1 MKMAETIRIEIPVE
15 VVDETS
21 EGITQAV
28 KGLDKFNKGLQQ
40 TTDKTTQYEKS
51 AQKTQKT
58 LASWAKQKYEVLLNA
73 KDKVSPVLKN
83 VKNWIKQKYEVLLS
97 AKDKISPILKT
108 IKNGLKSFGS
118 KAWNI
123 TIKAIDKVTAPAR
136 GILNILKNPLFQ
148 AGAVLG
154 VSFGIKDTIDT
165 YKNFEAAMSK
175 VQAVSG
181 ATSSELAKLTAKAEE
196 MGSTTKF
203 TAAQSAEAFNY
214 MAMAGWKPE
223 QMLDGIEGI
232 LNLAAASGEDL
243 GTTSNI
249 VTDAMTAFRMQANEA
264 THFADVLARASSNS
278 NTNVSEMG
286 EVFKYVGAMA
296 GTLGY
301 SIEDVGIMIGL
312 IANTGIHASQAGT
325 ELNSIFTR
333 LATNTNGAT
342 DAINKLGIDFF
353 DSSGKAR
360 KLTDVINELRLA
372 TADYTDKQKAN
383 IANTI
388 AGTRAQA
395 GLLAILNASEDDYN
409 KLTEAIYSA
418 DGAAQQMADTM
429 LDNLE
434 GSIIKLQS
442 ALDGVKISFGKRL
455 SPYVRGIAKWLTDL
469 MPAIEDGLDRLM
481 DWVDKKI
488 EYMKRKFKEIAD
500 TKEWQNA
507 DFFGKVHILWDEF
520 IAQPF
525 SEWWNTTGKAT
536 FANIAKDIGKGIG
549 SGLKFGLMTLLGID
563 ISETIDEGVSIG
575 ASFTKGFSQGFDAGA
590 VMDKLGEGLKN
601 LFSNASKLLP
611 GGESAGLSSLFS
623 ALLLGKIARPFIG
636 LGKGVKSL
644 FKVNPET
651 GTSLMGD
658 FLGSASTGKGLLGK
672 SAAFGTKLS
681 TFNLGKSIPMSASA
695 LSVSGIAAGAGAVT
709 AGVTLLSSA
718 LDVYKSIKSDNKEEA
733 QSYRDSAKSKV
744 GGVGAGA
751 IAGAALGTVIPG
763 IGTAVGAFVGAGVGG
778 IVGWIKGDKKKE
790 EYQKHVEEAKKA
802 QQIFEIT
809 GLSIDNTTFKSK
821 KLRDAIKD
829 SEVSAEQ
836 FAQMFQEECANVAQK
851 AFGDITL
858 SLAEVKKVAS
868 EITFGDMEEELNQ
881 FVKASDNTKT
891 AFDNLQSSISTLKK
905 ENWKVSLGMRLSE
918 TDKDN
923 YKAAIKKFIETSQKF
938 IDDNHYEATVAL
950 KLLVGKEA
958 DTTGFDNYYS
968 NLKSQ
973 IEDLGTQLTNSMNIA
988 LSDGVISLDE
998 AAELENLQN
1007 QISDITNQLNEA
1019 KTDAQFQTL
1028 KVKYNG
1034 AALDINS
1041 FNALQEELQAYTA
1054 TATEQYGE
1062 ALTLTL
1068 TNLNLQM
1075 AEAKKN
1081 YTNGLISDEEF
1092 KQIQEDIQRQ
1102 TDEATQGYYAQIN
1115 DLSVRVSSFNLD
1127 SIATAFDTQLTG
1139 FMPEME
1145 GTMIEKL
1152 TKVFN
1157 DVILMH
1163 PDVKEWNPDDV
1174 IRWFGL
1180 DTLRLD
1186 KIDQTTIAQE
1196 LIQTA
1201 FAVPKET
1208 KEKLLEEYASQVPTV
1223 EEIKEKIDFTKFKWS
1238 DYEQLFGGSGID
1250 QYMLTGDELNFEQ
1263 LVDRFANNIHEYLSD
1278 EKNYEKVNDFVNT
1291 YMSEAMNAID
1301 YSNIMEKPM
1310 SDEHYE
1316 NAIGEWQKT
1325 GVALGNSLN
1334 QGASSSIS
1342 GYSSILKTDLQ
1353 TALNTATVTPFNIS
1367 PTVNVTPS
1375 YNING
1380 IPPSPSMSMFS
1391 AMGHATGGYVSGKQL
1406 SWVGEEGPEAIIPLV
1421 PGRRNRAISLYEEVG
1436 KILGVGAYAAGG
1448 IVGSSYVVKN
1458 MGDYHLLNEAIKDAP
1473 IGYNKVIEDS
1483 TEDSN
1488 STTTPITQQS
1498 GNNNIEVH
1506 IQMSPEFV
1514 INHLNTQSED
1524 EMMVIIRKGMMTM
1537 ADELGGEIA
1546 QRIEAVFS
1554 NMPIVKEA

>member
-1 MKMAETIRIEIPVE
+1 MKIAETIRIEIPVE

-21 EGITQAV
+21 EGITQTIN
-28 KGLDKFNKGLQQ
+28 GLQKLNKALQQ
-40 TTDKTTQYEKS
+40 TNSKTTQYEKS
-51 AQKTQKT
+51 SQKTQKT
-58 LASWAKQKYEVLLNA
+58 LASWAR
-73 KDKVSPVLKN
+73 
-83 VKNWIKQKYEVLLS
+83 QKYEVLLS
-97 AKDKISPILKT
+97 VKDKVSPILKT
-108 IKNGLKSFGS
+108 VGSGLKSFGS
-118 KAWNI
+118 K
-123 TIKAIDKVTAPAR
+123 TFSVTMKAVDLITAPVR

-181 ATSSELAKLTAKAEE
+181 ATSSELVKLTDKAKE

-243 GTTSNI
+243 GTTSDI
-249 VTDAMTAFRMQANEA
+249 VTDAMTAFRMEASEA
-264 THFADVLARASSNS
+264 THFADVLARASSSS
-278 NTNVSEMG
+278 NTNVSMMG
-286 EVFKYVGAMA
+286 ETFKYVGAMA

-301 SIEDVGIMIGL
+301 SIKDVGIMIGL
-312 IANTGIHASQAGT
+312 MANSGIKASQAGT

-360 KLTDVINELRLA
+360 DLIVVVNELRAA
-372 TADYTDKQKAN
+372 TANYTDEQKSN

-395 GLLAILNASEDDYN
+395 GLLAILNASEDDY
-409 KLTEAIYSA
+409 KDLTEAIYSA
-418 DGAAQQMADTM
+418 DGAAQAMADTM

-575 ASFTKGFSQGFDAGA
+575 ASFAKGFSQGFDAGA

-623 ALLLGKIARPFIG
+623 ALLLGKIARPFIS
-636 LGKGVKSL
+636 LGKGAASVGKGL
-644 FKVNPET
+644 FGKNAET
-651 GTSLMGD
+651 GTSLVGS
-658 FLGSASTGKGLLGK
+658 FLGSATKGTGLLGK
-672 SAAFGTKLS
+672 SAMLAIDLGAGNLAGGASMSTGALAATGLAAGTGAVVGGATLVSSVIDAYKAI
-681 TFNLGKSIPMSASA
+681 KSNDENKSKAYGESAA
-695 LSVSGIAAGAGAVT
+695 WKAGGVAAGAA
-709 AGVTLLSSA
+709 
-718 LDVYKSIKSDNKEEA
+718 
-733 QSYRDSAKSKV
+733 
-744 GGVGAGA
+744 
-751 IAGAALGTVIPG
+751 AGAALGSVIPG

-778 IVGWIKGDKKKE
+778 IAGWMKGNNVKS
-790 EYQKHVEEAKKA
+790 EYQKNNVEEMRKEAEKA
-802 QQIFEIT
+802 QKVFKAT
-809 GLSIDNTTFKSK
+809 GLSIEDVTFKNK
-821 KLRDAIKD
+821 VLEQAMNDA
-829 SEVSAEQ
+829 EVSAEQ
-836 FAQMFQEECANVAQK
+836 FAMMFQEECANVAK
-851 AFGDITL
+851 RAFGDITL

-881 FVKASDNTKT
+881 FIKASDNTKT

-918 TDKDN
+918 IDKEN
-923 YKAAIKKFIETSQKF
+923 YKTAIEKFIETSQKF

-958 DTTGFDNYYS
+958 DVTSLDNYYN
-968 NLKSQ
+968 NLKNQ
-973 IEDLGTQLTNSMNIA
+973 IKDLGTQLTDSMNIA
-988 LSDGVISLDE
+988 LNDGVISLDE

-1007 QISDITNQLNEA
+1007 QIWEITNKLNEA

-1041 FNALQEELQAYTA
+1041 FNALQEELQAYVA
-1054 TATEQYGE
+1054 TASKQYE
-1062 ALTLTL
+1062 DALTLTQ

-1075 AEAKKN
+1075 VDAKAN
-1081 YTNGLISDEEF
+1081 YENGFISDEEYQ
-1092 KQIQEDIQRQ
+1092 QIQEDIQRQ

-1115 DLSVRVSSFNLD
+1115 DLNVRVSSFNLE

-1145 GTMIEKL
+1145 GTMTEKL
-1152 TKVFN
+1152 TKALN
-1157 DVILMH
+1157 DAILAH
-1163 PDVKEWNPDDV
+1163 PDVKEWTEAD
-1174 IRWFGL
+1174 IISWFGL
-1180 DTLRLD
+1180 DKLRLGSED
-1186 KIDQTTIAQE
+1186 KITIAQE

-1201 FAVPKET
+1201 FAVPKGT
-1208 KEKLLEEYASQVPTV
+1208 KEKLLEEFTSQVPTA

-1263 LVDRFANNIHEYLSD
+1263 LVDRFANNIHEYLAD
-1278 EKNYEKVNDFVNT
+1278 NLNYDKVNDFINT
-1291 YMSEAMNAID
+1291 YMKGNSDKITEN
-1301 YSNIMEKPM
+1301 YKPI
-1310 SDEHYE
+1310 SDEQYE
-1316 NAIGEWQKT
+1316 EVVGEWQKT
-1325 GVALGNSLN
+1325 GVALGDSLN
-1334 QGASSSIS
+1334 KGASSSIS

-1353 TALNTATVTPFNIS
+1353 TALNTATVTPFSIS

-1421 PGRRNRAISLYEEVG
+1421 PGRRNRAMSLYEEVG

-1458 MGDYHLLNEAIKDAP
+1458 MDDYHLLNETMKNVPVD
-1473 IGYNKVIEDS
+1473 YNKAIEDS
-1483 TEDSN
+1483 TENSN
-1488 STTTPITQQS
+1488 SIITPITQQS
-1498 GNNNIEVH
+1498 GNNNVEVH

-1514 INHLNTQSED
+1514 INHSNTQSED

>member
-21 EGITQAV
+21 EGITQTIN
-28 KGLDKFNKGLQQ
+28 GLQKLNKALQQ
-40 TTDKTTQYEKS
+40 TNSKTTQYEKS
-51 AQKTQKT
+51 SQKTQKT
-58 LASWAKQKYEVLLNA
+58 LASWAKQKYEVLLSV
-73 KDKVSPVLKN
+73 KDKV
-83 VKNWIKQKYEVLLS
+83 
-97 AKDKISPILKT
+97 SPILKT
-108 IKNGLKSFGS
+108 IGSGLKSFGS
-118 KAWNI
+118 K
-123 TIKAIDKVTAPAR
+123 TFSVTMKAVDLITAPVR

-214 MAMAGWKPE
+214 MAMAGWKSE
-223 QMLDGIEGI
+223 QMLNGIEGI

-360 KLTDVINELRLA
+360 KLTDVMKELRVA

-409 KLTEAIYSA
+409 KLTEAIYNA
-418 DGAAQQMADTM
+418 DGAAQAMADTM

-455 SPYVRGIAKWLTDL
+455 SPYVRGIAKWLMDL
-469 MPAIEDGLDRLM
+469 MPDIEDGLDRLM

-488 EYMKRKFKEIAD
+488 ERMKRKFNEIAD

-507 DFFGKVHILWDEF
+507 DFFGKAHILWDEF

-525 SEWWNTTGKAT
+525 TEWWNTTGKAT

-563 ISETIDEGVSIG
+563 ISETVDEGASIG
-575 ASFTKGFSQGFDAGA
+575 ASFAKGFSQGFDAGA
-590 VMDKLGEGLKN
+590 VMDKLGEALKN

-636 LGKGVKSL
+636 LGKGAARVGKGLFGKSA
-644 FKVNPET
+644 ET
-651 GTSLMGD
+651 GTSLVGS
-658 FLGSASTGKGLLGK
+658 FIGSATKGTGVMGKMASLGLLGIK
-672 SAAFGTKLS
+672 FTPTAKEGFSGFSGLLGSQAAKI
-681 TFNLGKSIPMSASA
+681 K
-695 LSVSGIAAGAGAVT
+695 GAGLIA
-709 AGVTLLSSA
+709 S
-718 LDVYKSIKSDNKEEA
+718 
-733 QSYRDSAKSKV
+733 
-744 GGVGAGA
+744 GAM
-751 IAGAALGTVIPG
+751 
-763 IGTAVGAFVGAGVGG
+763 GVGG
-778 IVGWIKGDKKKE
+778 AVAGGLTAVSGAIDAYKAIKSNDMDEKKAYGTSAGLKIGGVAGGAAIGTLILPGLGTAIGAGIGGIAGWLAGDKIKKD
-790 EYQKHVEEAKKA
+790 YQANVKEMQAMSDKVQAVYAATGITIDKNSKFANKA
-802 QQIFEIT
+802 
-809 GLSIDNTTFKSK
+809 LK
-821 KLRDAIKD
+821 DALQD
-829 SEVSAEQ
+829 TQLSAEE
-836 FAQMFQEECANVAQK
+836 FANMFQESCADVMNK
-851 AFGDITL
+851 AFGNIKL
-858 SLAEVKKVAS
+858 SFTEIKKMAE
-868 EITFGDMEEELNQ
+868 EITFKGMKQGLEEFNAAV
-881 FVKASDNTKT
+881 VKTE
-891 AFDNLQSSISTLKK
+891 SSLEALKSSVVDIK
-905 ENWKVSLGMRLSE
+905 RENWKVSLGIELSE
-918 TDKDN
+918 IERDN
-923 YKAAIKKFIETSQKF
+923 YKQTVDTFVKNARLYIEN
-938 IDDNHYEATVAL
+938 NHYEATVAL
-950 KLLVGKEA
+950 KLLMGEDA
-958 DTTGFDNYYS
+958 DTANLDSMYNHFIEQIDSISKQLS
-968 NLKSQ
+968 NS
-973 IEDLGTQLTNSMNIA
+973 IEIA
-988 LSDGVISLDE
+988 LSDGVITIDE
-998 AAELENLQN
+998 SKEIINLQQ
-1007 QISDITNQLNEA
+1007 QISDITNKLTEAQNEAELEAIGIQFKASGAELTPETFASLQEQLNTYRDTAGESYKKAMITSLANVDLQLSEGFITSEEA
-1019 KTDAQFQTL
+1019 KQQ
-1028 KVKYNG
+1028 KE
-1034 AALDINS
+1034 DIEEAYVLNMSKSDSNVTS
-1041 FNALQEELQAYTA
+1041 FNLQTIADAFGSRLDGILPDLEGTIAEKLQIAFKNA
-1054 TATEQYGE
+1054 MLKRPDVSAWDENFIKDMFDLGG
-1062 ALTLTL
+1062 LDKNTL
-1068 TNLNLQM
+1068 TNIQSILKTTAESVPQTVKEQILQSYKKSVPTTDEIMEAVDWDNFNTKMFENIVGKQQHFVGADSDWSILDPILDGLSGENLDTAMRNSAQQIHD
-1075 AEAKKN
+1075 ALEKN
-1081 YTNGLISDEEF
+1081 LDPSVVSDFRNTYMKYDFDKVMEDYGPISDE
-1092 KQIQEDIQRQ
+1092 Q
-1102 TDEATQGYYAQIN
+1102 Y
-1115 DLSVRVSSFNLD
+1115 
-1127 SIATAFDTQLTG
+1127 
-1139 FMPEME
+1139 
-1145 GTMIEKL
+1145 
-1152 TKVFN
+1152 
-1157 DVILMH
+1157 
-1163 PDVKEWNPDDV
+1163 
-1174 IRWFGL
+1174 
-1180 DTLRLD
+1180 
-1186 KIDQTTIAQE
+1186 
-1196 LIQTA
+1196 
-1201 FAVPKET
+1201 
-1208 KEKLLEEYASQVPTV
+1208 
-1223 EEIKEKIDFTKFKWS
+1223 EEI
-1238 DYEQLFGGSGID
+1238 
-1250 QYMLTGDELNFEQ
+1250 
-1263 LVDRFANNIHEYLSD
+1263 V
-1278 EKNYEKVNDFVNT
+1278 
-1291 YMSEAMNAID
+1291 
-1301 YSNIMEKPM
+1301 
-1310 SDEHYE
+1310 
-1316 NAIGEWQKT
+1316 GEWQKT

-1380 IPPSPSMSMFS
+1380 IPPSPFMSMFS

-1421 PGRRNRAISLYEEVG
+1421 PGRRNRAMSLYEEVG

-1448 IVGSSYVVKN
+1448 IVGSSYIVKN
-1458 MGDYHLLNEAIKDAP
+1458 MDDYHLLNEAIKDTP
-1473 IGYNKVIEDS
+1473 IDYNKVAEDS
-1483 TEDSN
+1483 TEDGN
-1488 STTTPITQQS
+1488 SIITPITQQS

-1514 INHLNTQSED
+1514 INSSSTQSKD
-1524 EMMVIIRKGMMTM
+1524 EMMTVIRKSMMTM

-1546 QRIEAVFS
+1546 QRLYAVFS
-1554 NMPIVKEA
+1554 NMPVVKEA

>member
-1 MKMAETIRIEIPVE
+1 MKIAETIRIEIPVE

-21 EGITQAV
+21 EGITQTIN
-28 KGLDKFNKGLQQ
+28 GLQKLNKALQQ
-40 TTDKTTQYEKS
+40 TNSKTTQYEKS
-51 AQKTQKT
+51 SQKTQKT
-58 LASWAKQKYEVLLNA
+58 LASWAR
-73 KDKVSPVLKN
+73 
-83 VKNWIKQKYEVLLS
+83 QKYEVLLS
-97 AKDKISPILKT
+97 VKDKVSPILKT
-108 IKNGLKSFGS
+108 VGSGLKSFGS
-118 KAWNI
+118 K
-123 TIKAIDKVTAPAR
+123 TFSVTMKAVDLITAPVR

-243 GTTSNI
+243 GTTSDI

-264 THFADVLARASSNS
+264 THFADVLARASSSS
-278 NTNVSEMG
+278 NTNVSMMG
-286 EVFKYVGAMA
+286 ETFKYVGAMA

-301 SIEDVGIMIGL
+301 SIKDVGIMIGL
-312 IANTGIHASQAGT
+312 MANSGIKASQAGT

-342 DAINKLGIDFF
+342 DAINELGIDFF

-360 KLTDVINELRLA
+360 DLIVVVNELRAA
-372 TADYTDKQKAN
+372 TANYTDEQKSN

-395 GLLAILNASEDDYN
+395 GLLAILNASEDDY
-409 KLTEAIYSA
+409 KDLTEAIYSA
-418 DGAAQQMADTM
+418 DGAAQAMADTM

-469 MPAIEDGLDRLM
+469 MPAIEDGLDNLM

-525 SEWWNTTGKAT
+525 TEWWNTTGKAI

-563 ISETIDEGVSIG
+563 ISETIDEGISIG
-575 ASFTKGFSQGFDAGA
+575 ASFAKGFSQGFDAGA

-636 LGKGVKSL
+636 LGRGAASVGKGL
-644 FKVNPET
+644 FGKNAQT
-651 GTSLMGD
+651 GTSLVGS
-658 FLGSASTGKGLLGK
+658 FLGSATKGTGVMGKMASLGILGNKLTSTSIGQFSGLLG
-672 SAAFGTKLS
+672 SQAAK
-681 TFNLGKSIPMSASA
+681 I
-695 LSVSGIAAGAGAVT
+695 SGAGLIGAGAM
-709 AGVTLLSSA
+709 
-718 LDVYKSIKSDNKEEA
+718 
-733 QSYRDSAKSKV
+733 
-744 GGVGAGA
+744 
-751 IAGAALGTVIPG
+751 
-763 IGTAVGAFVGAGVGG
+763 GVGG
-778 IVGWIKGDKKKE
+778 AVAGGLTAVSGAIDAYKAIKSNDMDEKKAYGTSAGLKLGGVAGGAAIGTLILPGLGTAIGAGIGGIAGWLAGDKIKKD
-790 EYQKHVEEAKKA
+790 YQANVEEMRKEAEKA
-802 QQIFEIT
+802 QKVFEAT
-809 GLSIDNTTFKSK
+809 GLSMDKATFKNR
-821 KLRDAIKD
+821 KLREAMKD
-829 SEVSAEQ
+829 SEVSTQE
-836 FAQMFQEECANVAQK
+836 FAQMFQEECANVAK
-851 AFGDITL
+851 RAFGDITL

-868 EITFGDMEEELNQ
+868 EIAFGDMQEELNEFAQ
-881 FVKASDNTKT
+881 ASVKTET
-891 AFDNLQSSISTLKK
+891 AFDNLQFSISNLKK
-905 ENWKVSLGMRLSE
+905 ENWKVSLGMKLLE

-923 YKAAIKKFIETSQKF
+923 YKATIEKFIETSQKF

-958 DTTGFDNYYS
+958 DVTSLDNYYN
-968 NLKSQ
+968 NLKNQ
-973 IEDLGTQLTNSMNIA
+973 IKDLGTQLTDSMNIA
-988 LSDGVISLDE
+988 LSDGIISLDE

-1007 QISDITNQLNEA
+1007 QISEVTNKLNQA
-1019 KTDAQFQTL
+1019 KTDAQFETL
-1028 KVKYNG
+1028 KVKHNG

-1041 FNALQEELQAYTA
+1041 FNALQEELRTYVADTSK
-1054 TATEQYGE
+1054 QYE
-1062 ALTLTL
+1062 DALTLTL

-1075 AEAKKN
+1075 ADAKKN
-1081 YTNGLISDEEF
+1081 YTNGLISDEEYQ
-1092 KQIQEDIQRQ
+1092 QIQEDIQRQ
-1102 TDEATQGYYAQIN
+1102 TDEATQGYYTQIN
-1115 DLSVRVSSFNLD
+1115 DLNVRVSSFNLE
-1127 SIATAFDTQLTG
+1127 SIATAFDTKLAG
-1139 FMPEME
+1139 FMPEIE
-1145 GTMIEKL
+1145 GTMTEKL
-1152 TKVFN
+1152 TKVFD
-1157 DVILMH
+1157 DVILLH
-1163 PDVKEWNPDDV
+1163 PDVKEWTEPNV
-1174 IRWFGL
+1174 ISWFGL
-1180 DTLRLD
+1180 DKLRLD
-1186 KIDQTTIAQE
+1186 PTEKTTIAQE
-1196 LIQTA
+1196 LIQIA
-1201 FAVPKET
+1201 LAVPEGT
-1208 KEKLLEEYASQVPTV
+1208 KEKMLGEFTSQIPTV

-1263 LVDRFANNIHEYLSD
+1263 LVDRFANNIHEYLAD
-1278 EKNYEKVNDFVNT
+1278 ILNYDKVNDFINT
-1291 YMSEAMNAID
+1291 YMKGNSDKITEN
-1301 YSNIMEKPM
+1301 YKPI
-1310 SDEHYE
+1310 SDEQYE
-1316 NAIGEWQKT
+1316 EVVGEWQKT
-1325 GVALGNSLN
+1325 GVALGDSLN
-1334 QGASSSIS
+1334 EGVSSSIS
-1342 GYSSILKTDLQ
+1342 GYSSILKTALQ
-1353 TALNTATVTPFNIS
+1353 TALNIATISPFSVN

-1380 IPPSPSMSMFS
+1380 TPPSPSMSMFS
-1391 AMGHATGGYVSGKQL
+1391 VMGHATGGYVSGKQL

-1421 PGRRNRAISLYEEVG
+1421 PGRRNRAMSLYEEVG

-1458 MGDYHLLNEAIKDAP
+1458 MDDYHLLNETMKNVPVD
-1473 IGYNKVIEDS
+1473 YNKAIEDS
-1483 TEDSN
+1483 TENSN
-1488 STTTPITQQS
+1488 STITPITQQS
-1498 GNNNIEVH
+1498 GNNTVEVH

-1514 INHLNTQSED
+1514 INHSNTQSED

-1546 QRIEAVFS
+1546 QRIEAVFL